1 MTQKKETDMNVAYL
15 VLKTANSLFGK
26 GTSALSPTEL
36 EKAETLAARQFDLEA
51 KVLSSPE
58 ARDVVVP
65 EATLQAAL
73 DEVRTRYTD
82 EESFENDLAGNGL
95 SVDQYA
101 EALARELKVE
111 AILEKVGSRSATVT
125 DVDVDLYYQFHTDE
139 FMRPEIRRARHILIT
154 INEDLAGNE
163 RPAARQKIDEI
174 AARLAKDPKRFEEQA
189 LKHSECPTAM
199 NGGLL
204 GDVIRG
210 KLYPELEAAL
220 FAMGAMQISAVIESE
235 IGFHIL
241 RCDEVRPA
249 GPVPLAQVHG
259 KVREMLESRRRRICQ
274 NAWIK
279 SLNGK

>member
-1 MTQKKETDMNVAYL
+1 MNVAYL

-26 GTSALSPTEL
+26 GTSALSSSEL
-36 EKAETLAARQFDLEA
+36 EKAEKLAARQLDLEA
-51 KVLSSPE
+51 KVLASPE

-73 DEVRTRYTD
+73 AEVRGRYTD
-82 EESFENDLAGNGL
+82 DEAFQNDLAGNGL
-95 SVDQYA
+95 SVGQYA

-111 AILEKVGSRSATVT
+111 AILEKVASRSAQVS
-125 DVDVDLYYQFHTDE
+125 DVDVDLYYQFHADE
-139 FMRPEIRRARHILIT
+139 FMRPEIRRARHILVT
-154 INEDLAGNE
+154 INDDLAGNE
-163 RPAARQKIDEI
+163 RPAARQRIDEI
-174 AARLAKDPKRFEEQA
+174 ATRLAKDPKRFEEQA

-204 GDVIRG
+204 GDVVRG

-220 FAMGAMQISAVIESE
+220 FALAEMEISAVIESE

-249 GPVPLAQVHG
+249 GPVPLAQVQD
-259 KVREMLESRRRRICQ
+259 KVRAMLETRRRRICQ
-274 NAWIK
+274 NAWLK
-279 SLNGK
+279 SLTGK